1 MVTGE
6 WVMSPGEWLLAR
18 GESLLAED
26 AQAGSTKRRGFPGGD
41 SIDPGRCRKK
51 KTPTY

>member
-26 AQAGSTKRRGFPGGD
+26 AKAGSTKKERTGRGSPF
-41 SIDPGRCRKK
+41 RW
-51 KTPTY
+51 

>member
-26 AQAGSTKRRGFPGGD
+26 AQAGSTKRRGLLSSFCWAWLKAYG
-41 SIDPGRCRKK
+41 SNMS
-51 KTPTY
+51 

>member
-26 AQAGSTKRRGFPGGD
+26 AQAGSTDKERTGRGSPF
-41 SIDPGRCRKK
+41 RW
-51 KTPTY
+51 